1 MRTVPKLNLDDANNI
16 VSACIDKAL
25 EIGVDMDI
33 AITDDGGHLIAFQRM
48 DGARITSIAIAID
61 KAFTASAARKPTRE
75 YGLSAQPGQPA
86 YGINTSSQ
94 GRFSLIAG
102 GIPLFADEIIVGG
115 VGCSSGHPDQ
125 DEVVAQAGV
134 DLFLKI
140 IA

>member
-1 MRTVPKLNLDDANNI
+1 MRTVPKLSLDDANEI
-16 VSACIDKAL
+16 VSACIDKAV

-33 AITDDGGHLIAFQRM
+33 AITDDGGHLVAFQRM
-48 DGARITSIAIAID
+48 DGARITSITLSID
-61 KAFTASAARKPTRE
+61 KAFTASAARKSTRE
-75 YGLSAQPGQPA
+75 YGQSAQPGQPA

-102 GIPLFADEIIVGG
+102 GLPIFADQFIVGG
-115 VGCSSGHPDQ
+115 IGCSSGHPDQ

-134 DLFLKI
+134 DRFLKI